1 MEKESKFTQT
11 IKELHEM
18 LSSNIITVDD
28 IQACDQELNDVI
40 LRLLATRGLFLS
52 LETHARSYELMGSIH
67 GSPSGKW
74 GATVTLE
81 PGSPVNTSTDMYA
94 NRTFYCL

>member
-1 MEKESKFTQT
+1 METESKFTKT

-18 LSSNIITVDD
+18 LSSSVITIDD
-28 IQACDQELNDVI
+28 IQACDQELNAVI

-52 LETHARSYELMGSIH
+52 LETHARSYDLTGSIH

-74 GATVTLE
+74 SATVTLE
-81 PGSPVNTSTDMYA
+81 PGYPINTNKNMYA